1 MRDLTSYAG
10 AIAPGVGHKQMTEK
24 VLIEW
29 ASAEAIFIKRKPKR
43 TTMWVIFASPQQF
56 KSLEKRY
63 IDKKGSVTK
72 VRSDIARFFTRGEA
86 VDFAKERKI
95 ELTQIHY
102 VGPED
107 FTEFE
112 MQHGN

>member
-1 MRDLTSYAG
+1 M
-10 AIAPGVGHKQMTEK
+10 
-24 VLIEW
+24 
-29 ASAEAIFIKRKPKR
+29 KRKPKR

-72 VRSDIARFFTRGEA
+72 LRSDIARFFTRGEA

-95 ELTQIHY
+95 QLTVIRYIGQ
-102 VGPED
+102 ED

-112 MQHGN
+112 MLHGN